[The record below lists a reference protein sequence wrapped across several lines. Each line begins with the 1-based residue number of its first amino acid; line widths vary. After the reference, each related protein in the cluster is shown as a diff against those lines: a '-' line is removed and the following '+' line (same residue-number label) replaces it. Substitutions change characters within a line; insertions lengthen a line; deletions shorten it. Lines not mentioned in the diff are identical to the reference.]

1 VKWPFSTERSRSNAY
16 GGAILAVVRV
26 AIMTAGSRGDVAPY
40 TGLGHGLS
48 RAGHE
53 VTLVTHAR
61 FEPLVAGS
69 KIRFHPLPVDPRA
82 ELESSRGRGLH
93 RSATGV
99 GKLVRVVAMA
109 RALVGRMTD
118 DLVAAARSSDLLL
131 LSGSVGPLGHTIA
144 EGLSLPYLD
153 VPLQPLAPT
162 REFGPPMLGV
172 RSLGAVGNR
181 IAGHGV
187 SLAVEQVFAGAL
199 PAVRERLGLP
209 RASAAAAWWARERQG
224 RPVLHGFSPLVVPR
238 PDDWRPGLSVTG
250 YWWPYDA
257 EPQLPSP
264 VRDFLDAGPAP
275 VYVGL
280 GSATVPDPER
290 LSACIV
296 RALRR
301 AGLRGVIQRGWAGL
315 GASGD
320 DMLTVD
326 DIPHSALFPRM
337 AAVVHHAGAGT
348 TAAGLRAGVPAVP
361 VPIQFDEG
369 FWSARLVSLGVAPR
383 TLPLRHL
390 TPDTLATALMR
401 ATRDPAFARRAET
414 LGARIRGEDGVAP
427 VLAAVDRWGG

>member
-1 VKWPFSTERSRSNAY
+1 
-16 GGAILAVVRV
+16 
-26 AIMTAGSRGDVAPY
+26 MTAGSRGDVAPY
-40 TGLGHGLS
+40 TGLGDGLA

-61 FEPLVAGS
+61 FETLVAGS
-69 KIRFHPLPVDPRA
+69 EVRFHPLPVDPQA

-99 GKLVRVVAMA
+99 KLVRVVAMA

-144 EGLSLPYLD
+144 EGLHLPYLD

-187 SLAVEQVFAGAL
+187 GLAVEQVFAGAL
-199 PAVRERLGLP
+199 PAVRQRLGLP
-209 RASAAAAWWARERQG
+209 RMSAAAAWRARERQT
-224 RPVLHGFSPLVVPR
+224 RPVLHGFSELVVPR
-238 PDDWRPGLSVTG
+238 PDDWRAGLTVAG
-250 YWWPYDA
+250 YWWPYDGEA
-257 EPQLPSP
+257 QLPSEL
-264 VRDFLDAGPAP
+264 RDFLDAGPPP

-290 LSACIV
+290 LSTAVV

-315 GASGD
+315 EASGA
-320 DMLTVD
+320 DMLTID
-326 DIPHSALFPRM
+326 EAPHAALFPRT

-348 TAAGLRAGVPAVP
+348 TAAGLRAGVPSVP

-369 FWSARLVSLGVAPR
+369 FWSARLVALGVAPR
-383 TLPLRHL
+383 ALPLRRL
-390 TPDTLATALMR
+390 TADTLASALLR
-401 ATRDPAFARRAET
+401 ATRDPAFARRAAK
-414 LGARIRGEDGVAP
+414 LGARIRDEDGVAP
-427 VLAAVDRWGG
+427 VLAAVDTVGG

>member
-1 VKWPFSTERSRSNAY
+1 
-16 GGAILAVVRV
+16 
-26 AIMTAGSRGDVAPY
+26 MTAGSRGDVAPY

-69 KIRFHPLPVDPRA
+69 GVRFHPLPVDPRA

-99 GKLVRVVAMA
+99 GKMVRVVSMA
-109 RALVGRMTD
+109 RALVGEMTD

-153 VPLQPLAPT
+153 LPLQPLAPT

-181 IAGHGV
+181 IAGHGMG
-187 SLAVEQVFAGAL
+187 LAVEQVFAGAL
-199 PAVRERLGLP
+199 PALRRRLGLP
-209 RASAAAAWWARERQG
+209 RMSAASAWRARERQA
-224 RPVLHGFSPLVVPR
+224 RPVLHGFSELVVPR
-238 PDDWRPGLSVTG
+238 PGDWWPGLTVAG
-250 YWWPYDA
+250 YWWPYDGEA
-257 EPQLPSP
+257 RLPSEL
-264 VRDFLDAGPAP
+264 RDFLDAGPPP
-275 VYVGL
+275 VFVGL

-290 LSACIV
+290 LSTAVV

-315 GASGD
+315 EACGAD
-320 DMLTVD
+320 LLTVD
-326 DIPHSALFPRM
+326 EVPHAALFPRM

-348 TAAGLRAGVPAVP
+348 TAAGVRAGVPAVP
-361 VPIQFDEG
+361 VPVQFDEG
-369 FWSARLVSLGVAPR
+369 FWSARLVALGVAPR
-383 TLPLRHL
+383 ALPLRRL
-390 TPDTLATALMR
+390 TADALASALTR
-401 ATRDPAFARRAET
+401 ATRDPAFARRAAE
-414 LGARIRGEDGVAP
+414 LGARVREEDGVAP
-427 VLAAVDRWGG
+427 VLAAVDRSSN